1 MAIKVE
7 KLPGSAVK
15 NVLFY
20 FLTLLNVVLSIHND
34 KFSEELLIK
43 PFPSGHVMFHF
54 QFTTVWNV
62 SIDKPETFQHYHL
75 FPKSLGDVL
84 TTYKVRELHLSQT
97 QGLWKHEKWGYS
109 PEDAP
114 PGVELW
120 VWFLPHAGV
129 DQTWAD
135 LVNALSGLFCASLNF
150 MDNKSTVQPRWSFRP
165 SGLASE
171 FYSADSR
178 FVRYS
183 TLPREVVC
191 TENLTPWKKLLPCG
205 SKIGLASLFNSVKVY
220 DGFYHSLGVHIRSV
234 CQDEPCS
241 TPAVELKQTMTVVYD
256 PSTNKNG
263 KQDWSFQSIFDK
275 TLQSQCPLA
284 ETRKIYVD
292 VTSQDTNPKFILSP
306 LPDFVMTQKRP
317 GEERKI
323 AVYEIG
329 NHLSGNNLNLKAV
342 YEEKVKFTSTSLPP
356 VYANRFVTGY
366 GLERGGVTC
375 MIYNSM
381 ATNTTV
387 IFLETV
393 PWFLRVYFSSLK
405 VENNGKK
412 IEPYKINFIPAKD
425 RANPYQMEIVFRLF
439 ANSVTKITYSF
450 ERAFLK
456 WTEYPPDAN
465 HGFYV
470 SSAVISTVLPVAS
483 QFTSTPQ
490 SASLM
495 EESFSNNSGSFFL
508 RLHTEAL
515 LVSLPTPDFS
525 MPYNVICLAC
535 TVVAIAFG
543 SLHNL
548 TTRNFTAS
556 DPNKRKGLLAK
567 LKAFFKKNQD
577 ETENKDNAG
586 GKQDKSGTRDKSDTS
601 SDKNISGEKDTDS
614 ET

>member
-1 MAIKVE
+1 MADNSANLPGRRLKFSLFLFLMAISFAE
-7 KLPGSAVK
+7 CS
-15 NVLFY
+15 
-20 FLTLLNVVLSIHND
+20 HND
-34 KFSEELLIK
+34 RFSEELFIK
-43 PFPSGHVMFHF
+43 PFSSGHVMFHF
-54 QFTTVWNV
+54 QLTTVWNV
-62 SIDKPETFQHYHL
+62 SIDKPDLFQHYHL

-84 TTYKVRELHLSQT
+84 TTYKVKELHLSQT
-97 QGLWKHEKWGYS
+97 QGLWKHEKWGYP

-114 PGVELW
+114 PGAELW
-120 VWFLPHAGV
+120 VWFQPHAGV

-150 MDNKSTVQPRWSFRP
+150 MDSKSTVQPRWSFRP
-165 SGLASE
+165 AGLASE

-178 FVRYS
+178 FIRYS

-205 SKIGLASLFNSVKVY
+205 SKIGLASLLNSVKIY
-220 DGFYHSLGVHIRSV
+220 DGFYHSLGLHVRSV
-234 CQDEPCS
+234 CQDAQCLS
-241 TPAVELKQTMTVVYD
+241 PATELKQTLTVVYD
-256 PSTNKNG
+256 PTTNKDG
-263 KQDWSFQSIFDK
+263 KQDWSFQSLFDR

-292 VTSQDTNPKFILSP
+292 VTSQDTFPKFTLSP
-306 LPDFVMTQKRP
+306 LPDFVLNQKRS

-323 AVYEIG
+323 AVYEIR
-329 NHLSGNNLNLKAV
+329 NHLSSSSLNLKAV
-342 YEEKVKFTSTSLPP
+342 YEDKLMFSNSSLPP

-375 MIYNSM
+375 MIYNTMSS
-381 ATNTTV
+381 NTTV
-387 IFLETV
+387 IFMETV

-405 VENNGKK
+405 LENGGKEIK
-412 IEPYKINFIPAKD
+412 PYKISFIPAKD

-470 SSAVISTVLPVAS
+470 SSAVVSTVLPLAS
-483 QFTSTPQ
+483 QYTATSQ
-490 SASLM
+490 SVSRM
-495 EESFSNNSGSFFL
+495 EESFADSSGSFFL
-508 RLHTEAL
+508 RLHTETL

-548 TTRNFTAS
+548 TTREFAAT
-556 DPNKRKGLLAK
+556 DPSKRKGLVAK
-567 LKAFFKKNQD
+567 VKAFFKRGQEKAEESKEKEDKSINQKD
-577 ETENKDNAG
+577 RENSSENKKDSKETESD
-586 GKQDKSGTRDKSDTS
+586 GKT
-601 SDKNISGEKDTDS
+601 
-614 ET
+614 

>member
-1 MAIKVE
+1 MASDSAN
-7 KLPGSAVK
+7 LPGGK
-15 NVLFY
+15 IPFLLFLALVN
-20 FLTLLNVVLSIHND
+20 FSLTIGIHND
-34 KFSEELLIK
+34 NFSEELYVK
-43 PFPSGHVMFHF
+43 PFSSGHVMFHF

-62 SIDKPETFQHYHL
+62 SIDKPESFQHYHL

-84 TTYKVRELHLSQT
+84 TTYKVKELHLSQT
-97 QGLWKHEKWGYS
+97 QGLWKHEKWGYP

-114 PGVELW
+114 PGDELW
-120 VWFLPHAGV
+120 VWFQPHSGV

-150 MDNKSTVQPRWSFRP
+150 MDSKSTVQPRWSFRP
-165 SGLASE
+165 AGLASE

-205 SKIGLASLFNSVKVY
+205 SKIGLASLLNSVKIY
-220 DGFYHSLGVHIRSV
+220 DGFYHSLGVHVRSV
-234 CQDEPCS
+234 CQDTQCL
-241 TPAVELKQTMTVVYD
+241 TPATELKQTLTVVYD
-256 PSTNKNG
+256 PTTNKNG
-263 KQDWSFQSIFDK
+263 KQDWSFQSMFDR

-284 ETRKIYVD
+284 DTRKVYVD
-292 VTSQDTNPKFILSP
+292 VTTQETFPKFSLSP
-306 LPDFVMTQKRP
+306 VPDFVLNQKRS

-323 AVYEIG
+323 AVYQIG
-329 NHLSGNNLNLKAV
+329 NHLSPSSLNLKAM
-342 YEEKVKFTSTSLPP
+342 YEEKLTFSNSSLPP

-375 MIYNSM
+375 MIYNTMSS
-381 ATNTTV
+381 NTTV
-387 IFLETV
+387 IFMETV
-393 PWFLRVYFSSLK
+393 PWFLRVYFSSLRI
-405 VENNGKK
+405 ENDGKEIK
-412 IEPYKINFIPAKD
+412 PYKINFIPAKD
-425 RANPYQMEIVFRLF
+425 RANPYQMELVFRLF

-470 SSAVISTVLPVAS
+470 SSAVVSTVLPVAS
-483 QFTSTPQ
+483 QYTATSQ
-490 SASLM
+490 SVSLL
-495 EESFSNNSGSFFL
+495 EESFSDSSSSFFL
-508 RLHTEAL
+508 RLHTETL

-548 TTRNFTAS
+548 TTRDFTAS
-556 DPNKRKGLLAK
+556 DPSKRKGLVAK
-567 LKAFFKKNQD
+567 LKSFFKK
-577 ETENKDNAG
+577 EKESPENKPDSKEEETPSQKDKDNSKSE
-586 GKQDKSGTRDKSDTS
+586 GKDSKK
-601 SDKNISGEKDTDS
+601 KDGNS